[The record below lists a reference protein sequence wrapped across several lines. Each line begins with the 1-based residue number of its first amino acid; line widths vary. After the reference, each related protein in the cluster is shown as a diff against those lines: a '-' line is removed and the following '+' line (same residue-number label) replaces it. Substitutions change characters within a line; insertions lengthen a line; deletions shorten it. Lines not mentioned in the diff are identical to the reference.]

1 MKFKSIIK
9 LTIATIL
16 SLSVMVGCT
25 PKGSGDITSS
35 GQLTKVHEAVKKAF
49 GDTYIPSM
57 AYDAALLQ
65 EMFGVNKDLVKEFI
79 AEGPMMSVHVDTFI
93 GIEAQEGKADQVETA
108 LKAYKQNLIDTSLQ
122 YPMNL
127 PKIKASAVQRIDN
140 YVFFMILG
148 EIPMDAETEEQQLA
162 AAEGETKKA
171 TDAVE
176 SILKK

>member
-1 MKFKSIIK
+1 MKIKSIMALALVSI
-9 LTIATIL
+9 I

-25 PKGSGDITSS
+25 KNESENKVAS
-35 GQLTKVHEAVKKAF
+35 GQLPKVHEAVKKAF
-49 GDTYIPSM
+49 GENYIPSM
-57 AYDAALLQ
+57 PYDDAQLQ
-65 EMFGVNKDLVKEFI
+65 EIFGVKKDLVKEFI

-93 GIEAQEGKADQVETA
+93 GIEAQEGKEEQVEAA
-108 LKAYKQNLIDTSLQ
+108 LNAYKQKLIDNSVQ

-127 PKIKASAVQRIDN
+127 PKIKGSAVQRIDN

-148 EIPMDAETEEQQLA
+148 EIPMDAETEEAQLEA
-162 AAEGETKKA
+162 AKAETKKA